1 MKFGIALA
9 SEVDS
14 WRWAARAEELGFN
27 SVWFYDTQML
37 NPDVFVCMAL
47 AADRTERIRL
57 GTGVLVPSNRIE
69 PVSANALAS
78 LNKLAPGRIDFGVG
92 TGFTARRTMGLT
104 AITLARTRK
113 YIERVSALLRG
124 ETVTWDFE
132 SKTRKIRFL
141 NPDAGLINI
150 EDDIPLWLSAFGLK
164 SMGLTA
170 ELGAGWLN
178 FSAMKGAV
186 ERLEQMQHCWQASE
200 RDPADLHAQLFFIGA
215 VLTGDKATDDARLMA
230 QAAPATATM
239 FHAWADSP
247 VRRAD
252 SNANNP
258 TDTAMRDYLKVHDNY
273 EPADARYL
281 SNHRGHLMFVRPD
294 ETHVTP
300 ELVRS
305 TTFSGAEE
313 QLVSNLKALSDAGY
327 EQVNV
332 QLMRGHEHAI
342 EDWARV
348 FEQVDPKQ

>member
-14 WRWAARAEELGFN
+14 WRWVVRAEELGF
-27 SVWFYDTQML
+27 SSAWFYDTQML

-57 GTGVLVPSNRIE
+57 GTGVVVPSNRIE
-69 PVSANALAS
+69 PVTANALAS
-78 LNKLAPGRIDFGVG
+78 VNKLAPGRIDFGVG
-92 TGFTARRTMGLT
+92 TGFTARRTMGLK
-104 AITLARTRK
+104 AITLARTRI
-113 YIERVSALLRG
+113 YIGRVSALLRG

-132 SKTRKIRFL
+132 NKTRKIRFL
-141 NPDAGLINI
+141 NPDTGLINI
-150 EDDIPLWLSAFGLK
+150 EDDIPLWLSAFGPK
-164 SMGLTA
+164 SMRLTA

-178 FSAMKGAV
+178 FSAMKGAI
-186 ERLEQMQHCWQASE
+186 ERLEQMQHCWQESE
-200 RDPADLHAQLFFIGA
+200 RAPLDLHAQLFFIGA
-215 VLTGDKATDDARLMA
+215 VLTGDKATDDTRLMA

-247 VRRAD
+247 VRKAD
-252 SNANNP
+252 LDGKSA
-258 TDTAMRDYLKVHDNY
+258 TDTAMRDYLKVHHSY

-300 ELVRS
+300 ELVRN
-305 TTFSGAEE
+305 TTFSGTEE
-313 QLVSNLKALSDAGY
+313 ELVSNLKALSDAGY

-348 FEQVDPKQ
+348 FEQVNSK